1 AIIEDDK
8 IDAIVAIPDK
18 MFYTTGIPA
27 SLWFIDMDKSSDNE
41 RKRNGET
48 LFIDA
53 RELGEM
59 LDRTH
64 RGFSDEEDIKKIA
77 DTYHAYRAD
86 RRKKDTE
93 YKRIAGFWKA
103 ANIEDI
109 GKKDYAPT
117 AGRYVGLG
125 EKEDDGEAYEVKME
139 RLTSEL
145 KEQYE
150 ERNKLQAEIKEVLKE
165 RSEERRVG
173 KECRYGRTAND

>member
-1 AIIEDDK
+1 MSTSTKEEYAIRKAIIEDDK

-27 SLWFIDMDKSSDNE
+27 SLWFIDMDKSSDDE

-64 RGFSDEEDIKKIA
+64 RGFSDEDIKKIA
-77 DTYHAYRAD
+77 DTYHAYRGTND
-86 RRKKDTE
+86 KE
-93 YKRIAGFWKA
+93 YKDIAGFCKIA
-103 ANIEDI
+103 KIEDI
-109 GKKDYAPT
+109 AKNDYVLTP
-117 AGRYVGLG
+117 GRYVGLA
-125 EKEDDGEAYEVKME
+125 EKEDDGESYEVKME

-145 KEQYE
+145 KEQFE
-150 ERNKLQAEIKEVLKE
+150 ESNKLQAEIKEVLKE
-165 RSEERRVG
+165 LGYEI
-173 KECRYGRTAND
+173 